1 MLKKSSSF
9 KIGAWIGAF
18 LTGCSS
24 FFAVSIVADDR
35 LYNEIFLLGEI
46 LEHVHS
52 QYVEPV
58 DNVQA
63 IGNAIDGMLSS
74 LDPHSMYIRQEDI
87 SILEEVLIKGEFGG
101 IGVEVSFQ
109 GDFLKVISVID
120 GGPSFR
126 SGLVEGDLI
135 SEIDGKSV
143 VGLSLRTVAFK
154 MRGQVNTPVM
164 LTVLRGKPL
173 KKESPI
179 KFTILRGIIHPVVV
193 DFRIEDGDIGY
204 IRIRSFAKTT
214 CDDLHKAL
222 MEIKKKASTD
232 RFKGYVLDFRNNLGG
247 LADSALDVAN
257 TFLDKGEIMSVRGRK
272 PEETRRYYAKSSP
285 DLTEGKPIIALI
297 NGGSASASEIV
308 VGALQDLK
316 RATVIGTKS
325 FGKGSVQDYNR
336 LATNKGGLKLTVG
349 LYYTPSGR
357 SIQGAGIE
365 PDIRVEQSLP
375 KDLLEEKML
384 IGESRLPGHIR
395 GRNETEEGSGSV
407 SYIPKD
413 AKEDVQLNYAFDL
426 LRGTKKAVSFP
437 NSLSLV
443 NK

>member
-9 KIGAWIGAF
+9 KISSWIGAF
-18 LTGCSS
+18 LVSCSL
-24 FFAVSIVADDR
+24 FFAMPTVADED
-35 LYNEIFLLGEI
+35 LYNGVSLFGDVFK
-46 LEHVHS
+46 HV
-52 QYVEPV
+52 QNEYVKPIDSVKVIE
-58 DNVQA
+58 
-63 IGNAIDGMLSS
+63 NAIDGMLSS
-74 LDPHSMYIRQEDI
+74 LDPHSAYIRPEDG
-87 SILEEVLIKGEFGG
+87 SLVEEDFIKGEFGG
-101 IGVEVSFQ
+101 IGIQFYAQ

-143 VGLSLRTVAFK
+143 VGLSLRTVASK
-154 MRGQVNTPVM
+154 MRGQVNTPVT

-285 DLTEGKPIIALI
+285 DLTEGKPIVALI
-297 NGGSASASEIV
+297 DGGSASASEIV

-325 FGKGSVQDYNR
+325 FGKGSVQRYIK
-336 LATNKGGLKLTVG
+336 LANKGFLKLTVG

-426 LRGTKKAVSFP
+426 LRGTKKDVSFP